1 MSKYDSALMSTAY
14 TFAKESYATRLKV
27 GAVLSKDGRILA
39 TGYNGTISGMNNS
52 YEDVVDTVACRICK
66 GSGKAEVLYPK
77 SLMDL
82 QCIDCEGTGNI
93 QVLKTSDFTLHAEQ
107 NLITFCAKH
116 GIPTNNTTIYIT
128 HSPCKQCAKL
138 IVQSGISEV
147 VYSQDYKD
155 SDGLNFLTECSVT
168 TRKA

>member
-14 TFAKESYATRLKV
+14 TFAEESYATRLKV
-27 GAVLSKDGRILA
+27 GAVLCRDGRILA
-39 TGYNGTISGMNNS
+39 TGYNGTISGKPN
-52 YEDVVDTVACRICK
+52 E
-66 GSGKAEVLYPK
+66 
-77 SLMDL
+77 
-82 QCIDCEGTGNI
+82 CELPDGT
-93 QVLKTSDFTLHAEQ
+93 TSDFTLHAEQ

-138 IVQSGISEV
+138 IAQSGISEV

-155 SDGLNFLTECSVT
+155 RDGLNFLTECGVT